1 MILLNESLNE
11 STEFT
16 YNNEKQVPPSIVI
29 EEEEEE
35 EDDNTAVTTTTTTSK
50 KPTVTFNETLD
61 YQDVPAKDKY
71 YLVSEEMRERLWYT
85 ESEERRS
92 RDRYYGEFDRLEDKI
107 ENGEQVPLEAFRGFE
122 SLIVDRE
129 TIVRAQRKLL
139 QSINVS
145 DIAIQV
151 YKNFQAEHNYD
162 KFAIQRAKMDEYA
175 ILEYMKQDMLLL
187 EHEEVVAPSSSTTTR
202 ERRRE
207 RQSRSSHHQ
216 HSKREEQK
224 RRNSSHSSSSLSP
237 RDRRL
242 LKRRQ
247 FLSPRG
253 SHSASPTDRRSRDS
267 NNKRSSSSSSSSHI
281 PKDVPF

>member
-29 EEEEEE
+29 EEEEEEE

-151 YKNFQAEHNYD
+151 YKNFEAEHNYD

-216 HSKREEQK
+216 HSKREEQ
-224 RRNSSHSSSSLSP
+224 RSRSSSCSPLSP
-237 RDRRL
+237 NERRL
-242 LKRRQ
+242 MKRRQ

-267 NNKRSSSSSSSSHI
+267 KLPSSSLSH
-281 PKDVPF
+281 VPF

>member
-139 QSINVS
+139 QSNVS
-145 DIAIQV
+145 NIAIQV
-151 YKNFQAEHNYD
+151 YKNFEAEHNYM

-175 ILEYMKQDMLLL
+175 ILEYMKQDMLQV
-187 EHEEVVAPSSSTTTR
+187 EVPSSSTTR
-202 ERRRE
+202 ERRE

-216 HSKREEQK
+216 HSKREEQ
-224 RRNSSHSSSSLSP
+224 RSRSSSCSPLSP
-237 RDRRL
+237 NERRL
-242 LKRRQ
+242 MKRRQ

-267 NNKRSSSSSSSSHI
+267 KLPSSSLSH
-281 PKDVPF
+281 VPF